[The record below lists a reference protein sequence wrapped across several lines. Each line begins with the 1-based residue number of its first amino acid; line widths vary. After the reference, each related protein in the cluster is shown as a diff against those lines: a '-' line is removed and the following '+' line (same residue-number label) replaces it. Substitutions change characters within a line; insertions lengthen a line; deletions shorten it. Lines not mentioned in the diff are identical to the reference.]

1 MLFRNWDILRGG
13 TLRSISRSRHEDGGE
28 RRRGTNYGKET
39 INCLMT
45 HVPTQIQTR
54 EIAAQFRYR
63 PLQATGIHANT
74 KLVNI

>member
-1 MLFRNWDILRGG
+1 
-13 TLRSISRSRHEDGGE
+13 
-28 RRRGTNYGKET
+28 
-39 INCLMT
+39 MT

-74 KLVNI
+74 KLVNIQKSHDTYKAL